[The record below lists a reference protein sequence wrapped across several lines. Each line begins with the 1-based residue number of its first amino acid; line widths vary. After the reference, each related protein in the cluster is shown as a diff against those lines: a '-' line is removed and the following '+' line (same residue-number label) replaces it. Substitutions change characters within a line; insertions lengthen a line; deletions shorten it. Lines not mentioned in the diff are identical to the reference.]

1 MTETF
6 KDALMLSNKTY
17 FLEEITKH
25 KNEKRLLK
33 KENQIYREKIT
44 MLERSQAAADIG
56 GQESGGDA
64 KAGAAKDT
72 RLKMGD
78 KAHSASLNA
87 TSAKSASLT

>member
-1 MTETF
+1 VTETF

-44 MLERSQAAADIG
+44 MLELDRE
-56 GQESGGDA
+56 ESGVRR
-64 KAGAAKDT
+64 KD
-72 RLKMGD
+72 
-78 KAHSASLNA
+78 S
-87 TSAKSASLT
+87 TSDAKSAALKDRRL